1 MQVASPPLMGVSMHL
16 LKSRSIRFYLV
27 CFLILSMAIGGSAIA
42 AFADSSTGATI
53 AVNAGTLTE
62 SGPASV
68 SATAVTL
75 NGSDQTTTY
84 SLGLTVTEARGSG
97 AGWNLT
103 ITSTTFTAG
112 THSLSTSASSITA
125 IPTVACFGGST
136 CTNPTNSITYP
147 LGVPAAPTAPAAV
160 KFFNAAANTG
170 MGKFTITPTV
180 TINIPANT
188 FAGSYTSTVNVAVV
202 SGP

>member
-1 MQVASPPLMGVSMHL
+1 MHL
-16 LKSRSIRFYLV
+16 LKCGSIRFYLV
-27 CFLILSMAIGGSAIA
+27 FFLILSMAIGGSAIA
-42 AFADSSTGATI
+42 AFADSSTGTTV

-103 ITSTTFTAG
+103 ITSTTFTSG
-112 THSLSTSASSITA
+112 SHTLSTSASSIIA
-125 IPTVACFGGST
+125 APAVSCNAGSS
-136 CTNPTNSITYP
+136 CTNPVNGMSYP
-147 LGVPAAPTAPAAV
+147 AGLPAGATAPAAV
-160 KFFNAAANTG
+160 KFFNAAVNTG
-170 MGKFTITPTV
+170 LGKFTITPTV
-180 TINIPANT
+180 TISIPANA
-188 FAGSYTSTVNVAVV
+188 FSGSYTSTVSVAIV